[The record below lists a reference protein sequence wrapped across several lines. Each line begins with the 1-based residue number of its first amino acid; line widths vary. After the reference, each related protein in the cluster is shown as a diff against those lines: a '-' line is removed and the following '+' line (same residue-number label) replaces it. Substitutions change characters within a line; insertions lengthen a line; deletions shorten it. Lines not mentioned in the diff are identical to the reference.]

1 MNNKKI
7 KRVKDLKKIIDKVL
21 LPNYI
26 YKTNFNSSDF
36 LIDINYN
43 IIIKAKLIKK
53 DNKMVY
59 EFVVDTQF
67 MSEAEITYDEIVMI
81 KNIIDILEEN
91 RKFVLSRLKKYTI
104 EEYEKEEQERKE
116 QSEKALEA
124 LKQILTMKYKNEY
137 DDNY

>member
-91 RKFVLSRLKKYTI
+91 RKFVLSRLKKYTV

-116 QSEKALEA
+116 QSEKVLEA
-124 LKQILTMKYKNEY
+124 LKKIITMK
-137 DDNY
+137 